1 MRWRSAASL
10 AALLVCVSGK
20 GCVAQ
25 SEVSQG
31 ADGTLRPAATS
42 TATTSTL
49 LTESSTSAA
58 RTTADTSTS
67 SSDLDETL
75 LSPALSE
82 PTADLAPAPTQA
94 APWRARLVFTGDVLS
109 HGAVSRQ
116 ALANGSD
123 DLAYDYQP
131 MFDQVRTSL
140 QDADLAICHLESP
153 LSPDNRDL
161 SGYPLFNVPGDL
173 AASLAGVGYDGCSTA
188 SNHSLDRGVDG
199 IKATLGLLEGAGLGH
214 AGMARTAA
222 EAETP
227 TLYEI
232 RGITI
237 GHLSYTYGLNG
248 LALPPDQL
256 WAVHVI
262 DADAIEAEA
271 AAAVAA
277 GADFVVVSMQW
288 GVEYVSRPIAPQRR
302 LAERLLSSDDIDL
315 IVGSHAHVVQPIG
328 HVGNKFV
335 IYGLG
340 NFLTNQS
347 PLSCASCPAATAD
360 GVIVGVDLAHN
371 ADGQI
376 EVSGLGAV
384 PTWVDRR
391 TFTIVD
397 VADRLADDI
406 GPNTRAHFQRSWNR
420 TVRVLRALDV
430 DIVVKGDPVATDSG
444 TDE

>member
-1 MRWRSAASL
+1 M
-10 AALLVCVSGK
+10 
-20 GCVAQ
+20 
-25 SEVSQG
+25 
-31 ADGTLRPAATS
+31 
-42 TATTSTL
+42 
-49 LTESSTSAA
+49 
-58 RTTADTSTS
+58 
-67 SSDLDETL
+67 
-75 LSPALSE
+75 
-82 PTADLAPAPTQA
+82 
-94 APWRARLVFTGDVLS
+94 VFTGDVLS
-109 HGAVSRQ
+109 HGAVNWQ

-123 DLAYDYQP
+123 DLAYDYRP

-140 QDADLAICHLESP
+140 HDADLAVCHLESP

-173 AASLAGVGYDGCSTA
+173 AVSLADVGYDGCSTA

-199 IKATLGLLEGAGLGH
+199 IKATLGLLEDAGLGH
-214 AGMARTAA
+214 AGMARTAS

-248 LALPPDQL
+248 LTLPPDHL

-271 AAAVAA
+271 AAAVNA
-277 GADFVVVSMQW
+277 GADFVVVSIQW
-288 GVEYVSRPIAPQRR
+288 GVEYVSTPIAPQRR

-328 HVGNKFV
+328 HVGGKFV

-347 PLSCASCPAATAD
+347 PLSCRSCPAATAD
-360 GVIVGVDLAHN
+360 GVIVGVDLARN

-376 EVSGLGAV
+376 EVSGLSAV

-420 TVRVLRALDV
+420 TVRVLRALDAS
-430 DIVVKGDPVATDSG
+430 IEVKGDPGATDSG